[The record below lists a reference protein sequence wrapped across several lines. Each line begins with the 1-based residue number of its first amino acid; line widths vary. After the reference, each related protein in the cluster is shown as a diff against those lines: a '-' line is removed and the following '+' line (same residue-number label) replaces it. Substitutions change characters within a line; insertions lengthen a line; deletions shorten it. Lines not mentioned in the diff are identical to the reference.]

1 MSARFFKSS
10 AGFTLV
16 EMVVATA
23 ILGMLVAAA
32 MSLYQNQHKQWLIQ
46 EQIAEMQQSVRV
58 SMDEVAW
65 NMRMAGCG
73 KFPPGLDPVGSTDAN
88 PDSLFL
94 RRNVN
99 DCDLCIGKDV
109 MSNTV
114 HTKDEVAC
122 FVPGTR
128 AYIWDDAGQSEWF
141 TVDRV
146 DTNQGMGWYE
156 VHATENLINIYDL
169 ADNPRMMVLTEHA
182 YYIDQTTDA
191 AHPALMRSIN
201 GLPAQVFAE
210 NVDDFQVVY
219 LMKDGS
225 TSSVPGSLY
234 DVKAIQIELQTRT
247 ERQDRDWTDDE
258 YGDGYR
264 RRNLVSRIDVR
275 NLGI

>member
-1 MSARFFKSS
+1 MSSKFFKSS

-73 KFPPGLDPVGSTDAN
+73 QFPLSLDPIKSTDAN
-88 PDSLFL
+88 PDSLYL
-94 RRNVN
+94 RENVN
-99 DCDLCIGKDV
+99 DCGMCIGKDV
-109 MSNTV
+109 QSNTI
-114 HTKDEVAC
+114 HTRDDVGC
-122 FVPGTR
+122 FKPGTR

-146 DTNQGMGWYE
+146 DTNFGMGWYE
-156 VHATENLINIYDL
+156 VHSTVNLDNIYDL
-169 ADNPRMMVLTEHA
+169 ADNPKLIVITEHK

-191 AHPALMRSIN
+191 AHPALMRVIN

-219 LMKDGS
+219 FMKDGS
-225 TSSVPGSLY
+225 TTSAPGSLY
-234 DVKAIQIELQTRT
+234 DVRAIQIELQART

-264 RRNLVSRIDVR
+264 RRTLVSRIDVR